1 LEKLIEQKENAADF
15 YNLDGLRNA
24 ATDESQGINIVQIKK
39 ENAAVLKVKA
49 VELYKSKKDKK
60 NKDEVIHNNVYEDVS
75 NKDIEEFANAFF
87 NVNENTI
94 ASGGVSQDKTKEDI
108 KAACEELIRDVTM
121 SKDSVY
127 DSIFW
132 MFFYEDN
139 PFVIAKVKLI
149 VTLTA
154 IVHVIFTIYYLR
166 GVAKPT
172 LPYYG
177 SFSINLIRLITA
189 MLLHM

>member
-1 LEKLIEQKENAADF
+1 
-15 YNLDGLRNA
+15 
-24 ATDESQGINIVQIKK
+24 
-39 ENAAVLKVKA
+39 
-49 VELYKSKKDKK
+49 
-60 NKDEVIHNNVYEDVS
+60 
-75 NKDIEEFANAFF
+75 
-87 NVNENTI
+87 
-94 ASGGVSQDKTKEDI
+94 
-108 KAACEELIRDVTM
+108 M

-166 GVAKPT
+166 GVSKPT